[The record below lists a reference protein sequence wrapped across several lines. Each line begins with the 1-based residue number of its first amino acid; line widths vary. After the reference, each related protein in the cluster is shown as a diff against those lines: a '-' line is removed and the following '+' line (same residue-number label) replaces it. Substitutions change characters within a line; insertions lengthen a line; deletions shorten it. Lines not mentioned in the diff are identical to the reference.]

1 MRNKTLLLHDA
12 SFISIR
18 HSDYLYYD
26 FITFVCLWLRVWSD
40 NWILAVRL
48 NVTFMPVAFR
58 QMQLEKMA
66 FRQVRLEEILPQRS
80 RTQCCEFRC
89 TLLLHAQYV
98 RSFLCYPCRLPPHP
112 HMSGIVSQTFQIS
125 DACLRYIA
133 YSLATM
139 PLTHTLTCKV
149 GKLFLLVLGSQR
161 AARRICTV
169 ALWAGSR
176 VETAPSLTASQL
188 DRMPYMA
195 LYAIIWPK

>member
-89 TLLLHAQYV
+89 TLLLA
-98 RSFLCYPCRLPPHP
+98 RTICSFIFVLSMQTPTTSTHVGHCITNISNFRCLPSIH
-112 HMSGIVSQTFQIS
+112 
-125 DACLRYIA
+125 CLQLGHNA
-133 YSLATM
+133 
-139 PLTHTLTCKV
+139 THTHIDL
-149 GKLFLLVLGSQR
+149 
-161 AARRICTV
+161 
-169 ALWAGSR
+169 
-176 VETAPSLTASQL
+176 
-188 DRMPYMA
+188 
-195 LYAIIWPK
+195 